1 MRKLHACTLLTAA
14 CLASLSL
21 AHAADQSHFPS
32 NEDLRHVRSITQPKL
47 SPDGR
52 QVLLQVT
59 DATADGGR
67 SHLWLIDVKAN
78 TARQLTYS
86 SAADKRGESAGEWMP
101 DGQSILFLA
110 HRGDHA
116 QLFRLPMNG
125 GEAHPFDVKIVPPV
139 DESKQPEAIPP
150 AKEEHDDKPGTKPEP
165 IEADISRYFV
175 APDGKTI
182 ALLIRDPETP
192 GEKKAHDEKA
202 DAVNVDQSPHGTRL
216 YLLDPESGKLT
227 ATAVAPNVEHV
238 AWTEQSDRLLALCE
252 PMHDEGDISP
262 GATAWVLTASDPDHP
277 KQIPAAPRTIG
288 AATWSPD
295 QHQIYF
301 VAQAKTDAPP
311 GYSDLF
317 ALTLADGAV
326 RDLSDGFDGSLG
338 RGEPIAAGDAV
349 LEDVQTGTR
358 TTIARF
364 VGDRRELLHFDTGT
378 VTQLNTNDRR
388 TGWVW
393 IGASSDRPPT
403 LYYAAKLADNP
414 AALKTPD
421 LIPSSWTP
429 IHSQLVTWKN
439 DNLTVEGLLYLPP
452 QAEHHKVPLIVDVH
466 GGPTGAWEDSWIP
479 ITQFFI
485 GQGWAVLRPN
495 PRGSTGRGAPFA
507 AANKNDMG
515 GGDYRDIMSG
525 VDTVIA
531 KYPIDSSKLALIGYS
546 YGGEMAGFVEGRTDR
561 FKAIVAG
568 APVIDQESEYG
579 TENGSWYDRW
589 FYGGHPWEHPESAWR
604 QSPLADA
611 AKAKT
616 PFLLLQGESDKTDP
630 LGQSQEM
637 YRALR
642 QMGVPVE
649 FVEYPR
655 EDHGPLAGGIFG
667 MPSPEP
673 WHGFDGRQRIVT
685 FIKKAFGQSSNP

>member
-1 MRKLHACTLLTAA
+1 MRKLHVCALLTAA
-14 CLASLSL
+14 CLAVLSL
-21 AHAADQSHFPS
+21 ARAADESHFPS
-32 NEDLRHVRSITQPKL
+32 NEDLRHVRSMTQPKL

-52 QVLLQVT
+52 QVLLQVS
-59 DATADGGR
+59 DATADGGK
-67 SHLWLIDVKAN
+67 SHLWLVDIKAD

-86 SAADKRGESAGEWMP
+86 PASDKRGESGAQWMP
-101 DGQSILFLA
+101 DGESILFLA
-110 HRGDHA
+110 NRGEQT

-139 DESKQPEAIPP
+139 DESKQPGAIPP
-150 AKEEHDDKPGTKPEP
+150 PKKDQDAKDSAKPEP
-165 IEADISRYFV
+165 VEADISRFFI
-175 APDGKTI
+175 APDGKEI

-192 GEKKAHDEKA
+192 GEKKEHDEKA
-202 DAVNVDQSPHGTRL
+202 DALDVNQSPHGTRL
-216 YLLDPESGKLT
+216 YLLDPGSGKLT
-227 ATAVAPNVEHV
+227 KTAVPPNVEHV
-238 AWTEQSDRLLALCE
+238 AWAEQSNRLLALCE

-277 KQIPAAPRTIG
+277 KQIANAPKTIDSAA
-288 AATWSPD
+288 WSPD
-295 QHQIYF
+295 EHQVYF
-301 VAQAKTDAPP
+301 LAQAKTDAPP
-311 GYSDLF
+311 GVSDLY
-317 ALTLADGAV
+317 AITIADSAV
-326 RDLSDGFDGSLG
+326 RDLSDGFDGSIG
-338 RGEPIAAGDAV
+338 HEEPLAVGDAV
-349 LEDVQTGTR
+349 LESVQTGTR
-358 TTIARF
+358 TTVARF
-364 VGDRRELLHFDTGT
+364 VGDHHELLRFDTG
-378 VTQLNTNDRR
+378 VVSQLNTNARH

-393 IGASSDRPPT
+393 IGASSDRTPT
-403 LYYAAKLADNP
+403 LYFAEKLGDQP
-414 AALKTPD
+414 TMLKTPE
-421 LIPSSWTP
+421 LVPASWTP
-429 IHSQLVTWKN
+429 VRSQLVTWKS
-439 DNLTVEGLLYLPP
+439 DNFTVEGLLYLPP
-452 QAEHHKVPLIVDVH
+452 QAAHQKVPLIVDVH

-479 ITQFFI
+479 FTQFLV

-495 PRGSTGRGAPFA
+495 PRGSTGHGAAFA

-515 GGDYRDIMSG
+515 GGDYRDIMAG

-561 FKAIVAG
+561 FKAIVSG

-630 LGQSQEM
+630 LGQSEEM

-649 FVEYPR
+649 LVEYPR

-673 WHGFDGRQRIVT
+673 WHGFDGRQRVVT
-685 FIKKAFGQSSNP
+685 FIKRGFGESANP